1 MGGEIE
7 AEEEEADD
15 DEEPK
20 KNGIFTYLSRGR
32 GGGGEALWVGWFSFF
47 FSFFLPFCFS
57 SNPFVLIYFFFYF
70 GVKSKINLI

>member
-47 FSFFLPFCFS
+47 FSFFFTFLFLFQPFCFD
-57 SNPFVLIYFFFYF
+57 LLFFFTL
-70 GVKSKINLI
+70 V